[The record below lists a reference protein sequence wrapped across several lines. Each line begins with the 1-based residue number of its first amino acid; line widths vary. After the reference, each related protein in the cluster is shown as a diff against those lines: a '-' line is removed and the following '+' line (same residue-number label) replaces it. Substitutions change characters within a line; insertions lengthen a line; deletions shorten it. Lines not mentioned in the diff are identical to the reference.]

1 MAISRFFKDVLIDD
15 QDRSWTTLAKAVV
28 AEYAVT
34 TMFLFFT
41 IGTVSSNCHTLDN
54 ASRSGADKSLDSA
67 GFGTCFLGTSN
78 VLNIAIAFGFSIF
91 VLVYCAASFS
101 GGHINP
107 AVTFG
112 MFVARKISVLR
123 AVLYMVAQCL
133 GACTGAGLVRA
144 IDDDGW
150 RAAGGGANALSPGFG
165 EAAGWGLETI
175 LTMALVFTVFAA
187 TDSERATDTAHL
199 PVLAPFAIGMVV
211 FLCHLVA
218 IPLDGCSINPAR
230 SFGAAAVSGSWDNQW
245 VFWVGPLS
253 GAVLAAAIYELIF
266 RTKAHKAVAHPSEFD
281 VEGGVKLP
289 EVSAQLPAFSGVEGL
304 RETRNGQGST

>member
-1 MAISRFFKDVLIDD
+1 MAPIKYQDVIIDE
-15 QDRSWTTLAKAVV
+15 QDKSWATLTKAVV

-34 TMFLFFT
+34 TMFLFIT

-54 ASRSGADKSLDSA
+54 ASHSGADKSLESA
-67 GFGTCFLGTSN
+67 GFGTCFLGTAN
-78 VLNIAIAFGFSIF
+78 VLNIALAFGFSIF
-91 VLVYCAASFS
+91 VLVYIAASFS

-112 MFVARKISVLR
+112 MLVARKISVLR
-123 AVLYMVAQCL
+123 GLLYIVAQVL
-133 GACTGAGLVRA
+133 GACTGAALVRA
-144 IDDDGW
+144 TDYKGW
-150 RAAGGGANALSPGFG
+150 HAAGGGANALSSGVS

-187 TDSERATDTAHL
+187 TDAERATDTAHL

-253 GAVLAAAIYELIF
+253 GAVLAAAVYELVF
-266 RTKAHKAVAHPSEFD
+266 RTKSNKAVARPSDFD
-281 VEGGVKLP
+281 VEGGR
-289 EVSAQLPAFSGVEGL
+289 PANIQCSFKKGL
-304 RETRNGQGST
+304 SNGEIQR